1 MSSLE
6 PSKPITVG
14 PEKYNI
20 VEARLGF
27 QNSYYECDLKE
38 DMNES
43 INEIYENINQP
54 WNEMKKTDYNM
65 KVEMEL
71 LTCPMTGEAVSK
83 DWRIFQ
89 RPLWG
94 TKGLQTFK
102 LKSSVN
108 KAAFIFI
115 IKASKIEGDIY
126 KYNKGIHLAS
136 CLYHL
141 WSCEKSEEYSSQ
153 AFAFPTKII

>member
-54 WNEMKKTDYNM
+54 
-65 KVEMEL
+65 
-71 LTCPMTGEAVSK
+71 
-83 DWRIFQ
+83 
-89 RPLWG
+89 
-94 TKGLQTFK
+94 
-102 LKSSVN
+102 
-108 KAAFIFI
+108 
-115 IKASKIEGDIY
+115 
-126 KYNKGIHLAS
+126 
-136 CLYHL
+136 
-141 WSCEKSEEYSSQ
+141 
-153 AFAFPTKII
+153 